1 MLGCCGSRVVN
12 MWRHRDG
19 GLLLPVLSCRIAS
32 PRTEITLCEAQDS
45 VGEGVRGLNASHGV
59 SDSCSCL
66 PCPHPPFFLVCA
78 PGKPAA
84 LILVEQALQAG
95 MEKVVLVV
103 APHAQAEFEMFFSW
117 PVAPEVGMRA

>member
-1 MLGCCGSRVVN
+1 MRFLIHAPAPPPSTLYPCCSLHV
-12 MWRHRDG
+12 
-19 GLLLPVLSCRIAS
+19 P
-32 PRTEITLCEAQDS
+32 
-45 VGEGVRGLNASHGV
+45 
-59 SDSCSCL
+59 
-66 PCPHPPFFLVCA
+66 

>member
-1 MLGCCGSRVVN
+1 MRSTRQRWGGGERVERLSWGFGF
-12 MWRHRDG
+12 M
-19 GLLLPVLSCRIAS
+19 LLPSLPPS
-32 PRTEITLCEAQDS
+32 TL
-45 VGEGVRGLNASHGV
+45 
-59 SDSCSCL
+59 
-66 PCPHPPFFLVCA
+66 FFLVCA

>member
-1 MLGCCGSRVVN
+1 
-12 MWRHRDG
+12 MWF
-19 GLLLPVLSCRIAS
+19 RIHA
-32 PRTEITLCEAQDS
+32 PAFLAPI
-45 VGEGVRGLNASHGV
+45 H
-59 SDSCSCL
+59 
-66 PCPHPPFFLVCA
+66 PFFVCA